1 MEKKRAGGGGGREE
15 EIHETS
21 IRFART
27 HTRDADYYNKSPSAL
42 FGRPGARYA
51 FVHPVHSRCFSI
63 YICRASCTERRTR
76 HRQWPNGDVE
86 PFSLSL
92 SSFFLSPGLAVLGWW
107 RESGKAFRLNRMFA
121 IGYESYG
128 SVGIINSGINI
139 SSS

>member
-1 MEKKRAGGGGGREE
+1 MEKRRGGGERE

-27 HTRDADYYNKSPSAL
+27 HTRAADYYNKSPSAL

-63 YICRASCTERRTR
+63 YICRASCTGRATV
-76 HRQWPNGDVE
+76 NGQMAMSNQLS
-86 PFSLSL
+86 FSRSP
-92 SSFFLSPGLAVLGWW
+92 FFLSSGSAVLGW
-107 RESGKAFRLNRMFA
+107 RESGKAFRLSRMFA

-128 SVGIINSGINI
+128 SVSIINSGINV